1 MMRNTMFERYLPQQD
16 SLSEMSDLD
25 FNYMLIY
32 KVNPDYQPSDAHQA
46 KLKLAK
52 NELLAKLSCILNFHQ
67 YCLYHD
73 NDTTLYTKT
82 DIKNYLKYSFI
93 NKNFPMNQR
102 KIEPFETPKLLGDIF
117 ESVIGA
123 IYEDSG
129 LDQVQKVYKH
139 ILSPL
144 ILYNT

>member
-1 MMRNTMFERYLPQQD
+1 M
-16 SLSEMSDLD
+16 
-25 FNYMLIY
+25 
-32 KVNPDYQPSDAHQA
+32 
-46 KLKLAK
+46 
-52 NELLAKLSCILNFHQ
+52 
-67 YCLYHD
+67 
-73 NDTTLYTKT
+73 
-82 DIKNYLKYSFI
+82 DIKHYLKYSFI

-117 ESVIGA
+117 ESIIGA

-129 LDQVQKVYKH
+129 LDQVQKVFKH